1 MAGKFPFSRFF
12 QKAASNY
19 YVTVFPNQP
28 NFSNIFST
36 RGNVTADQLVANF
49 ETIPDIFSVEN
60 NLSEF
65 YAHLPVKVVKKS
77 GKEAKNSELYKL
89 IEEPNPFE
97 SWEEVVAKHFI
108 YYGITGNSFL
118 YGIRPVGFDT
128 VSSIYVLPV
137 EMMKVILARDKSLP
151 QWMNEVAGYEM
162 TIGGRTVNIPMEMVL
177 HEKSVSLRYNDGS
190 WIYGMSKY
198 IPGDKIARELK
209 AIHDAKT
216 SVIENRGAMGFVTNE
231 SEVPDPTQSKEVKA
245 KLNESYGLLDGQ
257 DKIIV
262 TTEKLRWQQMALG
275 LQELQLIE
283 NAKYSYAKICEIN
296 GFDPVVFSADG
307 STFANKEAAIKHLFL
322 KVIKPKADKFYKA
335 LSNFV
340 APNLG
345 EEIVVAW
352 ERVEEMQA
360 DRKVMTELLTKQIE
374 CSIVTP
380 KEARELLYPEMIRQ
394 ESDEMQV
401 PDVFLRRTSLVL
413 FDEPEPQQPD
423 QLPDVRNMID
433 GEENP
438 DENME
443 DQEDDN

>member
-1 MAGKFPFSRFF
+1 
-12 QKAASNY
+12 
-19 YVTVFPNQP
+19 
-28 NFSNIFST
+28 
-36 RGNVTADQLVANF
+36 
-49 ETIPDIFSVEN
+49 
-60 NLSEF
+60 
-65 YAHLPVKVVKKS
+65 
-77 GKEAKNSELYKL
+77 
-89 IEEPNPFE
+89 
-97 SWEEVVAKHFI
+97 
-108 YYGITGNSFL
+108 
-118 YGIRPVGFDT
+118 
-128 VSSIYVLPV
+128 
-137 EMMKVILARDKSLP
+137 
-151 QWMNEVAGYEM
+151 
-162 TIGGRTVNIPMEMVL
+162 
-177 HEKSVSLRYNDGS
+177 
-190 WIYGMSKY
+190 
-198 IPGDKIARELK
+198 
-209 AIHDAKT
+209 
-216 SVIENRGAMGFVTNE
+216 MGFVTNE
-231 SEVPDPTQSKEVKA
+231 SEVPDPAQSKEVKA

-322 KVIKPKADKFYKA
+322 KVIRPKADKFYKA

-352 ERVEEMQA
+352 DRVEEMQA

-380 KEARELLYPEMIRQ
+380 KEARELLYPEMIRP
-394 ESDEMQV
+394 ETDEVKV

-413 FDEPEPQQPD
+413 FDEPEQPD
-423 QLPDVRNMID
+423 QLPDVRNMMD
-433 GEENP
+433 EENS